1 MIQNNI
7 KTRVV
12 GVDIYLDKTSCAIV
26 DIRGNII
33 ASTSFVS
40 SDYPFIGDYI
50 AVLSEHIL
58 TMVEDNGGYESIRS
72 VGLSIPSGNF
82 QTGSIVNSPNLPWKG
97 VIPMAAMLRDRL
109 GIAVALGNNAHV
121 IALGE
126 YTFGAAHGM
135 KDFVVVSIESGLG
148 SCFFSNG
155 SAHLGANGFAG
166 EIGHACVVH
175 NGRECGCGKLGCLE
189 AYTATKGVVRTAREV
204 LAESDKPS
212 KMRQVEKLTPRI
224 IAAFCDDGD
233 ELAIETYRRTGYIL
247 GLGLAN
253 YASVVNPEA
262 FIFTGSVSRAGKWLL
277 EPASD
282 SFEQHV
288 FHNIEGKVK
297 FLLSTIEDDVRNVL
311 GASALAWEVQEYSLF
326 K

>member
-1 MIQNNI
+1 MIQDNI

-12 GVDIYLDKTSCAIV
+12 GVDINLDKTSCAIV

-40 SDYPFIGDYI
+40 SSYPFIGDYI

-58 TMVEDNGGYESIRS
+58 TLVEANGGYDSIRS
-72 VGLSIPSGNF
+72 VGVSIPSGNF
-82 QTGSIVNSPNLPWKG
+82 QTGSLVNSPNLPWKG
-97 VIPMAAMLRDRL
+97 IIPVAAMLRDRL
-109 GIAVALGNNAHV
+109 GLAVALGNNAHV

-126 YTFGAAHGM
+126 HAFGAAHGM

-155 SAHLGANGFAG
+155 AAHLGANGFAG
-166 EIGHACVVH
+166 EIGHTCIIH
-175 NGRECGCGKLGCLE
+175 GGRECGCGNRGCLE
-189 AYTATKGVVRTAREV
+189 AYVATKGVVRTAREV
-204 LAESDKPS
+204 MAESDTPS
-212 KMRQVEKLTPRI
+212 PMRQVENLTPRI
-224 IAAFCDDGD
+224 IAAFCDEGD

-277 EPASD
+277 KPASD
-282 SFEQHV
+282 SFEEHV
-288 FHNIEGKVK
+288 FHNVEGKVK
-297 FLLSTIEDDVRNVL
+297 FVLSNIEDDVRNVL
-311 GASALAWEVQEYSLF
+311 GDSALAWEVQEYSLF

>member
-1 MIQNNI
+1 MIQDNI

-12 GVDIYLDKTSCAIV
+12 GVDINLDKTTCAIV
-26 DIRGNII
+26 DIRGNIMV
-33 ASTSFVS
+33 STSFVS
-40 SDYPFIGDYI
+40 SDYPFIGDYL

-58 TMVEDNGGYESIRS
+58 TMVEANGGFDSIRS

-82 QTGSIVNSPNLPWKG
+82 QSGSLVNSPNLPWKG
-97 VIPMAAMLRDRL
+97 VIPLAAMLRDRL

-121 IALGE
+121 MALGE
-126 YTFGAAHGM
+126 YAFGAAHGM
-135 KDFVVVSIESGLG
+135 KDFVVVSIGSGLG

-155 SAHLGANGFAG
+155 SAHLGTSGFAG
-166 EIGHACVVH
+166 EIGHTCIIPD
-175 NGRECGCGKLGCLE
+175 GRECGCGNRGCLE
-189 AYTATKGVVRTAREV
+189 AYVASKGVVRTAQEL

-212 KMRQVEKLTPRI
+212 RMRQVEKLTPRI

-233 ELAIETYRRTGYIL
+233 ELAIETYRRTGYLL

-253 YASVVNPEA
+253 YASVINPEA
-262 FIFTGSVSRAGKWLL
+262 FIFTGGVSRAGRWLL

-297 FLLSTIEDDVRNVL
+297 FVQSNIEDDVRNVL